1 MLPNIKYFCRV
12 HFFFHCFIKNAIINY
27 IREDD
32 LMNEKKLVLDEDM
45 DGEVLKDNLN
55 IEDMFEEDIKET
67 SFMDK
72 HLEEN
77 ENNRNYFIKMQIKDF
92 IQ

>member
-1 MLPNIKYFCRV
+1 
-12 HFFFHCFIKNAIINY
+12 
-27 IREDD
+27 
-32 LMNEKKLVLDEDM
+32 MNEKKLVLDEDM

-77 ENNRNYFIKMQIKDF
+77 ENNRKYFIKMQIKDF
-92 IQ
+92 IQY